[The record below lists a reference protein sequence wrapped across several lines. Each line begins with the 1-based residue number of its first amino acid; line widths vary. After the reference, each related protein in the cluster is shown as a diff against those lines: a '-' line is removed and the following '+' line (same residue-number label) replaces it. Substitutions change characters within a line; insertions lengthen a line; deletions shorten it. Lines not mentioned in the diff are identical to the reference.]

1 MFIAN
6 EWFVNFDIDVI
17 ELSSLYFNLNKNNQ
31 GNPYCVL
38 IYHNLKCVQSLISL
52 IYQINIVLLHVQTIL
67 LLKWRDVEYR
77 PTSIDPEQRKSQLK
91 IKLNLFESGL
101 AKQYQSAK
109 SQSLSIPD
117 PCFI

>member
-38 IYHNLKCVQSLISL
+38 IYHNLKVCSVPDFIDLPIS
-52 IYQINIVLLHVQTIL
+52 IVLLHVQTIL

-77 PTSIDPEQRKSQLK
+77 PTSIDPEQRKSQLI
-91 IKLNLFESGL
+91 IKLNFFESGL
-101 AKQYQSAK
+101 AKQYQSA
-109 SQSLSIPD
+109 
-117 PCFI
+117 